1 MFSYRNRKWLPQIQ
15 RFLRADGNYLVIV
28 GSGHL
33 VGDHG
38 LIRTLGDRGYRV
50 KQL

>member
-1 MFSYRNRKWLPQIQ
+1 LPQIE
-15 RFLRADGNYLVIV
+15 RFLESDGNYLVIV

-38 LIRTLGDRGYRV
+38 LVRALQGRGYQV

>member
-1 MFSYRNRKWLPQIQ
+1 LQRNQKWLPQIE
-15 RFLRADGNYLVIV
+15 RFLQGDGNYLVIV

-38 LIRTLGDRGYRV
+38 LVRALAGRGYQV